1 MTLYFPPIFQ
11 NAFGLAYALYF
22 AIFFRIP
29 FGLTYELHFAIFLRM
44 HFGLAYTLCFC
55 HIFQNAF
62 WFALGWGLFF
72 FIPVI
77 IVGVKLSKFYR
88 KMNEDEG
95 YVE

>member
-1 MTLYFPPIFQ
+1 M
-11 NAFGLAYALYF
+11 
-22 AIFFRIP
+22 
-29 FGLTYELHFAIFLRM
+29 RM

-55 HIFQNAF
+55 HIFQNAFWFDMEIIFFHIFQNSFSLNIETIFFQIFQNAF